1 MLKQDSNP
9 QEVQNELVSVRLGRQ
24 ETDIID
30 RLVNQGFFLN
40 RSDFARTCIRE
51 KLSST
56 VVIQERKADLQTAKK
71 EVIAYLKSHRF
82 GYASDIALEARLDYA
97 LVVQA
102 MKELQEEG
110 KLEDAE

>member
-1 MLKQDSNP
+1 MLRQDSRP
-9 QEVQNELVSVRLGRQ
+9 GEVQNELISVRLGRQ
-24 ETDIID
+24 EADVID
-30 RLVNQGFFLN
+30 KLVSQGFFLN

-56 VVIQERKADLQTAKK
+56 VVIQERKADLLTAKK
-71 EVIAYLKSHRF
+71 EVLAYLKGHPY

-110 KLEDAE
+110 RLADAE